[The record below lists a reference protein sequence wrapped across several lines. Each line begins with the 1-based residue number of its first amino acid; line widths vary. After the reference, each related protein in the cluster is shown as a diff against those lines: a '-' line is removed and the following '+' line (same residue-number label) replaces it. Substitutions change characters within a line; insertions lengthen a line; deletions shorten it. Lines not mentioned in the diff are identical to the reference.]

1 MTSRKNIQMKSENMN
16 LNLTF
21 IIYLLGDCEQV
32 I

>member
-16 LNLTF
+16 LNLNF
-21 IIYLLGDCEQV
+21 IIYLLGDRKQV